1 MFIFRSVGAA
11 SITKQ
16 VMALLVAALLLL
28 TLTTGLC
35 LKRASDMEF
44 AGKQADIRSLLDVA
58 TSITKLYVAQAES
71 GAVPVAQAK
80 ARALQALAA
89 IRYSGKNYIFVFTDD
104 GIVLSH
110 VKKSLIGTNQYSMRD
125 ANGRLIFEPLIRS
138 VIAGH
143 PQFNYYDFPRA
154 PGLPPQPK
162 MSLAAGVPEWGWVIG
177 TGLYIDDIRAALTAS
192 LIALAEWLTPLIIAF
207 VLLGLLIRRNIASL
221 LIALSAALRRLAAGD
236 LGTPVPGVG
245 RRDELG
251 EIASAVT
258 TLKDAAI
265 EKHRLDGAV
274 SLARE
279 EAIKAQQG
287 NEAERAATVAAQH
300 LVVQSL
306 RAALARLAEGRLA
319 NRIETGFAP
328 EYETL
333 RADFNVALERLDQTM
348 KEVSTNTDAV
358 AAGAREIQ
366 QASED
371 LARRAEQQVA
381 ALGKAGAALIEI
393 TTIVKETAEGA
404 AETRRIVQAAKHD
417 AETSGEVVRETVAA
431 MRGIETAANQ
441 IGNIIGVIDEIAFQ
455 TNLLALN
462 AGVEAAR
469 AGDAGRGF
477 AVVATEVRALAQRSA
492 DAAREIK
499 ALVVHSGTQVSAGV
513 HLVGET
519 GTALE
524 RIIAQV
530 GDLATRMADI
540 ATNAKRQDAA
550 VTNVNV
556 VIEQIDKSTQHNA
569 AMAEQSTAASYG
581 LAGQAAQLAALVG
594 RFQLSAVTASPA
606 GRTQDKTSRQ
616 RAVAAGE

>member
-1 MFIFRSVGAA
+1 
-11 SITKQ
+11 
-16 VMALLVAALLLL
+16 
-28 TLTTGLC
+28 
-35 LKRASDMEF
+35 
-44 AGKQADIRSLLDVA
+44 
-58 TSITKLYVAQAES
+58 
-71 GAVPVAQAK
+71 
-80 ARALQALAA
+80 
-89 IRYSGKNYIFVFTDD
+89 
-104 GIVLSH
+104 
-110 VKKSLIGTNQYSMRD
+110 
-125 ANGRLIFEPLIRS
+125 
-138 VIAGH
+138 
-143 PQFNYYDFPRA
+143 
-154 PGLPPQPK
+154 

-279 EAIKAQQG
+279 EAIKVQQA

-381 ALGKAGAALIEI
+381 ALGKAGCALIEI

-530 GDLATRMADI
+530 GDLAIRMADI

-594 RFQLSAVTASPA
+594 RFQLSAVTVSPA